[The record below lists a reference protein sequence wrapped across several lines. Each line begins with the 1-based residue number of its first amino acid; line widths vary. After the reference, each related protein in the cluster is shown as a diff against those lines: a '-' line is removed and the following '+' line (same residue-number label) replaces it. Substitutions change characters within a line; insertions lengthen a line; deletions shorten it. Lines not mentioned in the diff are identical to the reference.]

1 MEIDNL
7 YNDAL
12 WLLQQ
17 LISIPSFSKEEDKIA
32 DAIETFLHS
41 KNIQANRLL
50 NNIWRANKYFDQS
63 KPTILLNSHHDT
75 VKPNKQYSRDPFKAD
90 IEDGKLFGLGSND
103 AGGCLVALIATFLHF
118 YDHENLKYNLVLA
131 ATAEEEISGKNGIE
145 LLLKDESF
153 LSKTSGSSPTPF
165 RVGAAWCAIVG
176 EPTLMNMAVAE
187 KGLLV
192 LDCIAH
198 GKAGHAAREEGDN
211 AIYKA
216 IKDIEWFKNYEFD
229 KVSGLL
235 GPNKMSATIINAG
248 SQHNV
253 VPAQCNFTVD
263 IRVNELYDFD
273 EVLSIIKKN
282 VQSEITPR
290 SLRLRS
296 TNIALDH
303 PLVKAGL
310 ELNRTYYGSPTT
322 SDKALMPFPALKL
335 GPGDSA
341 RSHSADEFIFVEE
354 IRNGIELYI
363 QLLKKV
369 LF

>member
-12 WLLQQ
+12 RLLQQ
-17 LISIPSFSKEEDKIA
+17 LISIPSFSKEESKTG
-32 DAIETFLHS
+32 DAIEIFLQS
-41 KNIQANRLL
+41 KNIQTNRLL
-50 NNIWRANKYFDQS
+50 NNVWCANKYFDEG

-75 VKPNKQYSRDPFKAD
+75 VRPNKQYSRDPFKAD

-103 AGGCLVALIATFLHF
+103 AGGCLVVLIATFLHF

-153 LSKTSGSSPTPF
+153 LNKTSDSLPTPF
-165 RVGAAWCAIVG
+165 RVGTTWCAIVG

-216 IKDIEWFKNYEFD
+216 IKDIEWFK
-229 KVSGLL
+229 
-235 GPNKMSATIINAG
+235 
-248 SQHNV
+248 
-253 VPAQCNFTVD
+253 
-263 IRVNELYDFD
+263 
-273 EVLSIIKKN
+273 
-282 VQSEITPR
+282 
-290 SLRLRS
+290 
-296 TNIALDH
+296 
-303 PLVKAGL
+303 
-310 ELNRTYYGSPTT
+310 
-322 SDKALMPFPALKL
+322 KL
-335 GPGDSA
+335 
-341 RSHSADEFIFVEE
+341 
-354 IRNGIELYI
+354 
-363 QLLKKV
+363 
-369 LF
+369 